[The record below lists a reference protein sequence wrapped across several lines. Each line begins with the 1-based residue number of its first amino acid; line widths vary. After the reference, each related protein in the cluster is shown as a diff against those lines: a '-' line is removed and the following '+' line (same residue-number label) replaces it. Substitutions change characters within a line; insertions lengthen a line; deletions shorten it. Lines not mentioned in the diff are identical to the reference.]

1 MMKGDDDASGTYVG
15 VVKKTIKN
23 RYTYLKKTNKIRI
36 CVFIVNKKASIDWNS
51 INLYKNEVKR

>member
-36 CVFIVNKKASIDWNS
+36 CVFIKTRKPVSTGTPS
-51 INLYKNEVKR
+51 T